1 MPGPI
6 CSQNGSASGGSSS
19 EYPALA
25 SETEVADRA
34 TPSESIAVTL
44 APGTG
49 PPSSLTIRPPW
60 YVVSVAAAGKAKS
73 SEGEAVVSSG
83 PALVVV
89 QIALGV
95 LTITTFKDLV
105 PLTAHLLVGALLLA
119 DYVSLLALTRAAPQ
133 TQLVEAMA

>member
-73 SEGEAVVSSG
+73 REGEAVVSSG
-83 PALVVV
+83 PARS
-89 QIALGV
+89 GGR
-95 LTITTFKDLV
+95 
-105 PLTAHLLVGALLLA
+105 GAGG
-119 DYVSLLALTRAAPQ
+119 STRTSQ
-133 TQLVEAMA
+133 TPCGTRGR